1 MSLILPGHGRP
12 HEGYAKDAVT
22 IQIGKEACTDRC
34 WHMRCLHKSRAGRI
48 YKQSGSATRGQ
59 ARPYIQ
65 PHSGDGKEKYSN
77 LSTPDRTS
85 RRGRMSRA
93 VLECR
98 LRCRTLLLG
107 RSGHPQRLTAYSTHL
122 YMCAFD
128 QARHSFDVKLSEVLA
143 LQLVLQLPNYTTG
156 SLTKLSNSTENYP
169 TKRTCNCLT

>member
-1 MSLILPGHGRP
+1 MHGPALAHEMPAQVESWTNIQKEWIGYPRPGT
-12 HEGYAKDAVT
+12 A
-22 IQIGKEACTDRC
+22 
-34 WHMRCLHKSRAGRI
+34 
-48 YKQSGSATRGQ
+48 
-59 ARPYIQ
+59 IQ

-122 YMCAFD
+122 YMCTFD
-128 QARHSFDVKLSEVLA
+128 QARHSFGVKLSECLA

-156 SLTKLSNSTENYP
+156 GLTKLSSSSCSSQTCSIAARIDRKLSNEENMQLP
-169 TKRTCNCLT
+169 HLIAFAASC